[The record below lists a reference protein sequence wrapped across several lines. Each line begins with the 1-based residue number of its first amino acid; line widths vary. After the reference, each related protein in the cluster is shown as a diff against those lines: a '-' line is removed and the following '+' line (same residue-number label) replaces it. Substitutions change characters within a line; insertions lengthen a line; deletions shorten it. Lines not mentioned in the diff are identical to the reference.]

1 MVKSGILP
9 LAAVRDKLVRRVLA
23 FTNLLMGSLA
33 AQRLLTALVVLLGVS
48 SITFFLLHL
57 VPGDPIEV
65 MLGESANIA
74 DRAQL
79 RAELGLDAPL
89 LQQWSE
95 FHQGLLRFDFGYSL
109 YSKKPIAAM
118 LANRIPWTF
127 LLAGVSLLVA
137 IGIAVPLGIIAALRP
152 NTMWDSIAA
161 TISLVGVSI
170 PNFLLGPLLI
180 IVFSIGLGWFPVS
193 GNDGV
198 SSIVL
203 PALTLGA
210 SLAAILSRMVRA
222 SLLEVLSEE
231 YIVSA
236 RARGLASG
244 TVVLFHALPN
254 AALPVLTI
262 IGLQLG
268 ALLGG
273 AVITEMIFAWP
284 GIGQLT
290 IEAIQ
295 RRDYPLVQACVLVIS
310 FTYVAVNTV
319 TDLVYARVDPR
330 IQQ

>member
-1 MVKSGILP
+1 M
-9 LAAVRDKLVRRVLA
+9 
-23 FTNLLMGSLA
+23 
-33 AQRLLTALVVLLGVS
+33 VVLLGVS

-89 LQQWSE
+89 LQQWTE
-95 FHQGLLRFDFGYSL
+95 FHLRLLRLDFGVSL
-109 YSKKPIAAM
+109 YSKKPIAAT
-118 LANRIPWTF
+118 LAERIPWTF
-127 LLAGVSLLVA
+127 LLAFVSLA
-137 IGIAVPLGIIAALRP
+137 IAIMIAAPLGVLAALRP
-152 NTMWDSIAA
+152 NTKWDTIAA
-161 TISLVGVSI
+161 TVSLLGVSI

-180 IVFSIGLGWFPVS
+180 IIFSIGLDWFPVS
-193 GNDGV
+193 GTDRV
-198 SSIVL
+198 TSIIL

-210 SLAAILSRMVRA
+210 SLAAILSRMIRA

-236 RARGLASG
+236 RARGLSAFA
-244 TVVLFHALPN
+244 VVIYHAVPN
-254 AALPVLTI
+254 AALPVITVL
-262 IGLQLG
+262 GLQLG

-284 GIGQLT
+284 GVGQLT

-310 FTYVAVNTV
+310 FAYVAVNTV
-319 TDLVYARVDPR
+319 TDLIYARVDPR
-330 IQQ
+330 IG

>member
-1 MVKSGILP
+1 M
-9 LAAVRDKLVRRVLA
+9 
-23 FTNLLMGSLA
+23 
-33 AQRLLTALVVLLGVS
+33 VVLLGVS

-57 VPGDPIEV
+57 VPGDPVEV

-89 LQQWSE
+89 LQQWTE
-95 FHQGLLRFDFGYSL
+95 FHGRLLSLDFGVSL
-109 YSKKPIAAM
+109 YSKKPIAAT
-118 LANRIPWTF
+118 LAERIPWTF
-127 LLAGVSLLVA
+127 LLALASL
-137 IGIAVPLGIIAALRP
+137 GIAIMIAAPLGILAALRP
-152 NTMWDSIAA
+152 NTKWDTIAA
-161 TISLVGVSI
+161 TVSLLGVSI

-180 IVFSIGLGWFPVS
+180 IIFSIGLGWFPVS
-193 GNDGV
+193 GTDRV
-198 SSIVL
+198 TSIIL

-210 SLAAILSRMVRA
+210 SLAAILSRMIRA

-236 RARGLASG
+236 RARGLSSVA
-244 TVVLFHALPN
+244 VVIYHAVPN
-254 AALPVLTI
+254 AALPVITVL
-262 IGLQLG
+262 GLQLG
-268 ALLGG
+268 TLLGG

-284 GIGQLT
+284 GVGQLT

-310 FTYVAVNTV
+310 FAYVAVNTV

-330 IQQ
+330 IG

>member
-1 MVKSGILP
+1 M
-9 LAAVRDKLVRRVLA
+9 
-23 FTNLLMGSLA
+23 
-33 AQRLLTALVVLLGVS
+33 LGVS

-89 LQQWSE
+89 FQQWTK
-95 FHQGLLRFDFGYSL
+95 FHAGLLKFDFGVSL
-109 YSKKPIAAM
+109 YSKKPISTLIVSRLPWTVM
-118 LANRIPWTF
+118 LAMF
-127 LLAGVSLLVA
+127 SLGTALV
-137 IGIAVPLGIIAALRP
+137 IALPLGILSALRP
-152 NTMWDSIAA
+152 NSAVDSFAA
-161 TISLVGVSI
+161 TVSLLGVSV

-180 IVFSIGLGWFPVS
+180 IVFSLGLGWFPVS
-193 GNDGV
+193 GN
-198 SSIVL
+198 SAPMSIVL

-210 SLAAILSRMVRA
+210 SLAAILSRMIRA

-231 YIVSA
+231 YIVAA
-236 RARGLASG
+236 RARGLKASI
-244 TVVLFHALPN
+244 VIVFHALPN

-295 RRDYPLVQACVLVIS
+295 RRDYPLVQACVIIIS
-310 FTYVAVNTV
+310 FAYVTVNML

-330 IQQ
+330 IQR

>member
-1 MVKSGILP
+1 MGTVAAHRLIT
-9 LAAVRDKLVRRVLA
+9 AAVVLI
-23 FTNLLMGSLA
+23 
-33 AQRLLTALVVLLGVS
+33 GVS

-57 VPGDPIEV
+57 VPGDPVEV
-65 MLGESANIA
+65 MLGESASVA

-89 LQQWSE
+89 LEQWVD
-95 FHQGLLRFDFGYSL
+95 FHRGLISLDFGTSL
-109 YSKKPIAAM
+109 YSKKPIAAL
-118 LANRIPWTF
+118 LAERIPWTVV
-127 LLAGVSLLVA
+127 LALASLAIAVS
-137 IGIAVPLGIIAALRP
+137 IAVPLGIIAALRP

-161 TISLVGVSI
+161 TISLLGVSI

-193 GNDGV
+193 GTERGA
-198 SSIVL
+198 SIVL
-203 PALTLGA
+203 PAVTLGA

-236 RARGLASG
+236 RARGLSAG
-244 TVVLFHALPN
+244 AIVANHAMRN
-254 AALPVLTI
+254 AALPVLTV

-268 ALLGG
+268 TLLGG

-295 RRDYPLVQACVLVIS
+295 RRDYPLVQACVLAIS
-310 FTYVAVNTV
+310 VAYVAVNTL
-319 TDLVYARVDPR
+319 TDLIYARVDPR
-330 IQQ
+330 IGNV

>member
-1 MVKSGILP
+1 
-9 LAAVRDKLVRRVLA
+9 
-23 FTNLLMGSLA
+23 MGSLA
-33 AQRLLTALVVLLGVS
+33 VHRLITAAIVLLGVS

-65 MLGESANIA
+65 MLGESASIA

-79 RAELGLDAPL
+79 RTELGLDAPL
-89 LQQWSE
+89 VDQWAA
-95 FHQGLLRFDFGYSL
+95 FHRGLLKLDFGVSL
-109 YSKKPIAAM
+109 YSKKPIAAL
-118 LANRIPWTF
+118 LAERIPWTF
-127 LLAGVSLLVA
+127 ILALASLSIA
-137 IGIAVPLGIIAALRP
+137 IMIAVPLGVVAALRP
-152 NTMWDSIAA
+152 NTLWDSAAA
-161 TISLVGVSI
+161 TMSLLGVSI

-180 IVFSIGLGWFPVS
+180 IIFSIGLGWFPVS
-193 GNDGV
+193 GTERV
-198 SSIVL
+198 TSIIL
-203 PALTLGA
+203 PAVTLGA
-210 SLAAILSRMVRA
+210 SLAAVLSRMVRA

-236 RARGLASG
+236 RARGLGAG
-244 TVVLFHALPN
+244 AVVVFHALPN

-262 IGLQLG
+262 LGLQLG

-295 RRDYPLVQACVLVIS
+295 RRDYPLVQACVLIIS
-310 FTYVAVNTV
+310 FAYVIVNTL

-330 IQQ
+330 IVND

>member
-1 MVKSGILP
+1 
-9 LAAVRDKLVRRVLA
+9 
-23 FTNLLMGSLA
+23 MGSLA
-33 AQRLLTALVVLLGVS
+33 AHRLATAVFVLLGVS

-65 MLGESANIA
+65 MLGESASVA
-74 DRAQL
+74 DRAAL
-79 RAELGLDAPL
+79 RTDLGLDAPIAEQWLDFHRNL
-89 LQQWSE
+89 LT
-95 FHQGLLRFDFGYSL
+95 FDLGTSL
-109 YSKKPIAAM
+109 YSKKPIADV
-118 LANRIPWTF
+118 LAERIPWTMM
-127 LLAGVSLLVA
+127 LAGASLIVA
-137 IGIAVPLGIIAALRP
+137 LLIALPLGIAAALRP
-152 NTMWDSIAA
+152 DTAVDWGAA
-161 TISLVGVSI
+161 TISLLGVSV

-193 GNDGV
+193 GTDAPT
-198 SSIVL
+198 SIVL

-210 SLAAILSRMVRA
+210 SLAAILSRMIRA

-236 RARGLASG
+236 RARGLSPA
-244 TVVLFHALPN
+244 TIIARHALPN

-273 AVITEMIFAWP
+273 AVITELIFAWP

-310 FTYVAVNTV
+310 FAYVVVNTL
-319 TDLVYARVDPR
+319 TDILYASVDPR
-330 IQQ
+330 IGFD

>member
-1 MVKSGILP
+1 
-9 LAAVRDKLVRRVLA
+9 
-23 FTNLLMGSLA
+23 MGSLA
-33 AQRLLTALVVLLGVS
+33 TQRIVTAAIVMLGVS

-57 VPGDPIEV
+57 VPGDPVEV
-65 MLGESANIA
+65 MLGESANVA

-89 LQQWSE
+89 LHQWTK
-95 FHQGLLRFDFGYSL
+95 FHTGLLRFEFGDSL
-109 YSKKPIAAM
+109 YSKKPISTMIAA
-118 LANRIPWTF
+118 RIPWTM
-127 LLAGVSLLVA
+127 LLAIASL
-137 IGIAVPLGIIAALRP
+137 GIAIIIALPLGILSALRP
-152 NTMWDSIAA
+152 NSMVDSLAA
-161 TISLVGVSI
+161 TVSLLGVSV

-180 IVFSIGLGWFPVS
+180 IVFAIGLGWFPVS
-193 GNDGV
+193 GNSGPA
-198 SSIVL
+198 SIVL

-210 SLAAILSRMVRA
+210 SLAAILSRMIRA

-231 YIVSA
+231 YIVAA
-236 RARGLASG
+236 RARGLYPAA
-244 TVVLFHALPN
+244 VIALHALPN

-295 RRDYPLVQACVLVIS
+295 RRDYPLVQACVIIIS
-310 FTYVAVNTV
+310 FAYVTVNML
-319 TDLVYARVDPR
+319 TDLVYVRVDPR
-330 IQQ
+330 IQR

>member
-1 MVKSGILP
+1 M
-9 LAAVRDKLVRRVLA
+9 
-23 FTNLLMGSLA
+23 
-33 AQRLLTALVVLLGVS
+33 VVLLGVS

-89 LQQWSE
+89 LQQWTE
-95 FHQGLLRFDFGYSL
+95 FHNRLLRLDFGVSL
-109 YSKKPIAAM
+109 YSKKPIAAT
-118 LANRIPWTF
+118 LADRIPWTF
-127 LLAGVSLLVA
+127 FLALASL
-137 IGIAVPLGIIAALRP
+137 GIAIMTAAPLGVLAALRP
-152 NTMWDSIAA
+152 NTKWDTIAA
-161 TISLVGVSI
+161 TVSLLGVSI

-180 IVFSIGLGWFPVS
+180 IIFSIGLGWFPVS
-193 GNDGV
+193 GTDRV
-198 SSIVL
+198 TSIIL

-210 SLAAILSRMVRA
+210 SLAAILSRMIRA

-231 YIVSA
+231 YIISA
-236 RARGLASG
+236 RARGLSAVA
-244 TVVLFHALPN
+244 VVIYHAIPN
-254 AALPVLTI
+254 AALPVITVL
-262 IGLQLG
+262 GLQLG

-310 FTYVAVNTV
+310 FAYVAVNTA
-319 TDLVYARVDPR
+319 TDLIYAWVDPR
-330 IQQ
+330 IG

>member
-1 MVKSGILP
+1 
-9 LAAVRDKLVRRVLA
+9 
-23 FTNLLMGSLA
+23 MGSLA
-33 AQRLLTALVVLLGVS
+33 AHRLITALVVLLGVS

-65 MLGESANIA
+65 ILGESANIA

-79 RAELGLDAPL
+79 RTELGLDAPL
-89 LQQWSE
+89 LQQWLE
-95 FHQGLLRFDFGYSL
+95 FHKGLLSFDFGESL
-109 YSKKPIAAM
+109 YSKKPIATT
-118 LANRIPWTF
+118 LAERIPWTF
-127 LLAGVSLLVA
+127 MLAIASLMVA
-137 IGIAVPLGIIAALRP
+137 IVISVPLGVVAALRP
-152 NTMWDSIAA
+152 NTAWDTIAA
-161 TISLVGVSI
+161 TVSLLGVSI

-193 GNDGV
+193 GTERV
-198 SSIVL
+198 TSIVL

-210 SLAAILSRMVRA
+210 SLAAILSRMIRA

-236 RARGLASG
+236 RARGLGAIA
-244 TVVLFHALPN
+244 VVSYHAMPN
-254 AALPVLTI
+254 AALPILTI
-262 IGLQLG
+262 LGLQLG

-284 GIGQLT
+284 GVGQLT

-310 FTYVAVNTV
+310 FAYVAVNTL
-319 TDLVYARVDPR
+319 TDLIYARVDPR
-330 IQQ
+330 IGLD

>member
-1 MVKSGILP
+1 
-9 LAAVRDKLVRRVLA
+9 
-23 FTNLLMGSLA
+23 MGSLA
-33 AQRLLTALVVLLGVS
+33 AHRLITALVVLLGVS

-79 RAELGLDAPL
+79 RTELGLDAPL
-89 LQQWSE
+89 LQQWLE
-95 FHQGLLRFDFGYSL
+95 FHKGLLSFDFGESL
-109 YSKKPIAAM
+109 YSKKPIATT
-118 LANRIPWTF
+118 LAERIPWTF
-127 LLAGVSLLVA
+127 MLAIASLMVA
-137 IGIAVPLGIIAALRP
+137 IVISVPLGVVAALRP
-152 NTMWDSIAA
+152 NTAWDTIAA
-161 TISLVGVSI
+161 TVSLLGVSI

-193 GNDGV
+193 GTERV
-198 SSIVL
+198 TSIVL

-210 SLAAILSRMVRA
+210 SLAAILSRMIRA

-236 RARGLASG
+236 RARGLGAIA
-244 TVVLFHALPN
+244 VVSYHAMPN
-254 AALPVLTI
+254 AALPILTI
-262 IGLQLG
+262 LGLQLG

-284 GIGQLT
+284 GVGQLT

-310 FTYVAVNTV
+310 FAYVAVNTL
-319 TDLVYARVDPR
+319 TDLIYARVDPR
-330 IQQ
+330 IGLD